1 MPAPEILRLSAE
13 ASDPLR
19 TKAIAFLCEQVYS
32 CGPDAIEHD
41 MFIEAR
47 PQLYGLWEGDALV
60 GAAALTFMGDPETEL
75 TLIAID
81 PAWRGQYLG
90 ELLLAAMEA
99 EAAATGASYM
109 RAYPQTPAWGFF
121 IGQGFDVHPD
131 EDFAGF
137 VTKRLPAV
145 GVDIRGANL

>member
-1 MPAPEILRLSAE
+1 MSVPEILRLSADE
-13 ASDPLR
+13 SDPLR
-19 TKAIAFLCEQVYS
+19 TQAIAFLCEQVYL
-32 CGPDAIEHD
+32 CGPEAIERD
-41 MFIEAR
+41 MFIETR
-47 PQLYGLWEGDALV
+47 PQLYGLRQGDTLV
-60 GAAALTFMGDPETEL
+60 GAAALTFMGNPETEL

-99 EAAATGASYM
+99 EAAAAGAAYL
-109 RAYPQTPAWGFF
+109 RAYPQTEAWGFF
-121 IGQGFDVHPD
+121 AGQGFEVHPD

-137 VTKRLPAV
+137 VAKRLPPV